1 MSARG
6 PVIAALCALALAPP
20 ARAAEAQK
28 VQLGEMSARLQIEPD
43 PPQAGENRLAVTLAA
58 ADGRPIDGATLTFVW
73 DMPAMGAMAE
83 MKGNGKVAAQGPGT
97 YLITYPLPMN
107 GDWYLTL
114 AVEAPGHP
122 RQQVK
127 AKIATGRPGLSIEQ
141 AEAGA
146 AGGGIQVSL
155 DRQQL
160 IGVRFAT
167 VEQRPLALTLRA
179 AGRVAVDERNVA
191 DVTLKYE
198 AYVQKVLVGE
208 TGKTVRRGQPL
219 AVVYSPDLRSAQEEL
234 LAARRA
240 GATGPLASGLEQ
252 RLASWDLSPAQIQ
265 ALEKAGKADGRA
277 TISAP
282 AGGVVLEKNVV
293 EGGRME
299 AGTTLYRVGNL
310 GRVWVQSAIAERDA
324 GLISVGQ
331 PARVR
336 LGAASD
342 PLAARVTFVAPTV
355 DEKTRTIGARLELAN
370 PRLALKPGMFAD
382 VAIDVPLGVRLAVP
396 DSALLLSGEHRY
408 AFVDRGGGRLEPVE
422 VQVGALGGDYD
433 EVRAGLSPGDR
444 VATGATFLLSSEAKL
459 RDALPRWK
467 SP

>member
-1 MSARG
+1 MSGRG
-6 PVIAALCALALAPP
+6 GLVALIGLLLPLSAAGT
-20 ARAAEAQK
+20 EVQK
-28 VQLGEMSARLQIEPD
+28 VQVGDLTARLEIAPD
-43 PPQAGENRLAVTLAA
+43 PPRPGENHLTVALTDAA
-58 ADGRPIDGATLTFVW
+58 GKPVDGATLGFIW

-83 MKGNGKVAAQGPGT
+83 MKGSGKVAAKGAGG
-97 YLITYPLPMN
+97 YVVTYPLPMN

-114 AVEAPGHP
+114 AIEAPGHG
-122 RQQVK
+122 RQEMK
-127 AKIATGRPGLSIEQ
+127 MKLATGRSGLAIEQ
-141 AEAGA
+141 TE
-146 AGGGIQVSL
+146 GGVRSSIRVPL

-167 VEQRPLALTLRA
+167 AEMRPLALTLRA
-179 AGRVAVDERNVA
+179 AGRVAVDERNVG

-198 AYVQKVLVGE
+198 AYVRKVLVGE
-208 TGKTVRRGQPL
+208 TGKRVRRGQPL
-219 AVVYSPDLRSAQEEL
+219 AVVYSPDLLSAEEEL

-240 GATGPLASGLEQ
+240 GASTQLSSSLER

-265 ALEKAGKADGRA
+265 AVEKGGTADGRV
-277 TISAP
+277 TISSP

-293 EGGRME
+293 EGSRVE
-299 AGTTLYRVGNL
+299 PGTTLYRVGNL

-324 GLISVGQ
+324 GWVSIGQ

-336 LGAASD
+336 LSIASD

-370 PRLALKPGMFAD
+370 PRLTLKPGMFAD

-396 DSALLLSGEHRY
+396 DSALLMSGEHRY
-408 AFVDRGGGRLEPVE
+408 VFVDRGGGRLEPVE

-433 EVRAGLSPGDR
+433 EIRGGLAAGDR